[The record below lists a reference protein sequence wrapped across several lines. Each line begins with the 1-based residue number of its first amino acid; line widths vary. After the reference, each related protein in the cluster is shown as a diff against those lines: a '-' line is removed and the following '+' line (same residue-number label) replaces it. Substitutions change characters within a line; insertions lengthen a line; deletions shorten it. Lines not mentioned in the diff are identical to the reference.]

1 MTTTNSA
8 PGNGRT
14 LAGLAGLA
22 LALMLVAPPPGSAQT
37 EQRQPAAADATITIH
52 SQSGDVRVAG
62 WGREEILVRSTSRER
77 DVALAGSRSA
87 PTVRS
92 RSGRLEVQVP
102 RGSRVQIRTM
112 SGDVEVREVP
122 GDLEIASMSG
132 DIRVGGTIRTLIA
145 EAVSGD
151 ITLDG
156 RADVVRAKSVSG
168 DVRIPDAR
176 RSADLSSVSGDVHL
190 TARGLRDARVN
201 SVSGRVRFDGTF
213 ARDATL
219 SFESASGII
228 ELRVPRNVPADY
240 TVTTITGR
248 IRNDIGPAPER
259 RSDFVP
265 GEELRF
271 STGTGGA
278 RINVQ
283 NVSGSVRI
291 SPP

>member
-1 MTTTNSA
+1 MTSIQIA

-14 LAGLAGLA
+14 LAGLAALALTLA
-22 LALMLVAPPPGSAQT
+22 LASPPPGAAQV

-52 SQSGDVRVAG
+52 SQSGGVRVVG
-62 WGREEILVRSTSRER
+62 WDREEILVRSAGSER
-77 DVALAGSRSA
+77 DVSLAGSRSA
-87 PTVRS
+87 PTVRN
-92 RSGRLEVQVP
+92 RSGRLDVQVP
-102 RGSRVQIRTM
+102 RGSRVHVRTM
-112 SGDVEVREVP
+112 SGDVVVREVP

-132 DIRVGGTIRTLIA
+132 DIRVAGAIRTLTA

-176 RSADLSSVSGDVHL
+176 RSAELSSVSGDVYL

-201 SVSGRVRFDGTF
+201 SVSGRVRFDGSF
-213 ARDATL
+213 ARDASL
-219 SFESASGII
+219 SFESASGTI
-228 ELRVPRNVPADY
+228 ELRIPRNVPADY

-271 STGTGGA
+271 STGTAGA

-291 SPP
+291 TPP